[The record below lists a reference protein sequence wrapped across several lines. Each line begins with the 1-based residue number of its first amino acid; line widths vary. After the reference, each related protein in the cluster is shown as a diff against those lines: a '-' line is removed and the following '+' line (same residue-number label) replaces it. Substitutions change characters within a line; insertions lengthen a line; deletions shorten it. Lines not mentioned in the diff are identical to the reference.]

1 VALAALLGGLAA
13 LGAGDL
19 APVAFALATV
29 GAAVLAA
36 GLWREQ
42 WWVVPWT
49 LLALGAAAALALA
62 DASDRSRAPLFAAG
76 LLAVG
81 ELAYWS
87 LETRLAKPA
96 VPGIAARR
104 LALLSGLVAGSIA
117 VGAVLV
123 SVARIDP
130 GGGLLL
136 ESAGVAAAVALAAAL
151 LALSRRAA

>member
-1 VALAALLGGLAA
+1 MVA
-13 LGAGDL
+13 
-19 APVAFALATV
+19 
-29 GAAVLAA
+29 AAVLGA
-36 GLWREQ
+36 GLWRRFAS
-42 WWVVPWT
+42 VVPWT
-49 LLALGAAAALALA
+49 LLALGASAALALA
-62 DASDRSRAPLFAAG
+62 EETDRSRSPLFAAG

-87 LETRLAKPA
+87 LETRDATPA

-104 LALLSGLVAGSIA
+104 LALLSGLVAGTIA

-123 SVARIDP
+123 SVARIDA

-136 ESAGVAAAVALAAAL
+136 ESAGVAAAVALAAAV

>member
-1 VALAALLGGLAA
+1 MALAGLVGAVAALAAGE
-13 LGAGDL
+13 L
-19 APVAFALATV
+19 APVAAGLGAV
-29 GAAVLAA
+29 GTAVLAA
-36 GLWREQ
+36 GLWRN
-42 WWVVPWT
+42 VPAIVPWT

-62 DASDRSRAPLFAAG
+62 EASEGSRAPLYAAG

-87 LETRLAKPA
+87 FEIRLSKPA

-123 SVARIDP
+123 SVARIDA

-136 ESAGVAAAVALAAAL
+136 ESAGVAAAVAFAAVL